1 MLLASPRSI
10 VLLIL
15 NWKLWLPLIFFTWY
29 SSMYVFLVSAVFS
42 ELHSL
47 TSNLLCS
54 TCWQCFSP
62 ILNSSVFLF
71 VCANY
76 CCCETCQGWFYSQM
90 MQFRGCIFFF
100 LQYKDKPY
108 EGFFFQHATVFSTP
122 AAELE
127 LKCSSGPQ
135 QISAGWR
142 RFMFPNS
149 LSLPPE
155 CSFAP
160 CILPVLCAGWGCA
173 FLLYL
178 VRYVI
183 QVWAIITS
191 LRCLSWV
198 WTRAIQVKLHWLC
211 CILIGHVFCYQQT
224 I

>member
-1 MLLASPRSI
+1 M
-10 VLLIL
+10 
-15 NWKLWLPLIFFTWY
+15 
-29 SSMYVFLVSAVFS
+29 
-42 ELHSL
+42 
-47 TSNLLCS
+47 
-54 TCWQCFSP
+54 
-62 ILNSSVFLF
+62 
-71 VCANY
+71 CANY

-90 MQFRGCIFFF
+90 LQFRGCIFFF
-100 LQYKDKPY
+100 SCSIRTNLMRA
-108 EGFFFQHATVFSTP
+108 FFFQHATVFSTP

-127 LKCSSGPQ
+127 LKCSSRPQ

-149 LSLPPE
+149 LSLPLE

-198 WTRAIQVKLHWLC
+198 WTWAIQVKLHWLC

>member
-1 MLLASPRSI
+1 MCFLSQLCFLSFTP
-10 VLLIL
+10 
-15 NWKLWLPLIFFTWY
+15 WLVTY
-29 SSMYVFLVSAVFS
+29 SAV
-42 ELHSL
+42 LAD
-47 TSNLLCS
+47 
-54 TCWQCFSP
+54 
-62 ILNSSVFLF
+62 SVFLLF
-71 VCANY
+71 SIPLYFCLCVLTTVVVRHVRVDFIVRWCNSEAA
-76 CCCETCQGWFYSQM
+76 
-90 MQFRGCIFFF
+90 FFF
-100 LQYKDKPY
+100 SCSIRTNLMRA
-108 EGFFFQHATVFSTP
+108 FFFQHATVFSTP

-149 LSLPPE
+149 LSLPLE

-198 WTRAIQVKLHWLC
+198 WTWAIQVKLHWLC

>member
-1 MLLASPRSI
+1 MCFLSQLCFPCFTP
-10 VLLIL
+10 
-15 NWKLWLPLIFFTWY
+15 WLVTYSAVPADIFF
-29 SSMYVFLVSAVFS
+29 VLFS
-42 ELHSL
+42 IPLYFCLCVL
-47 TSNLLCS
+47 TTVVVRHVRVDFIVRWC
-54 TCWQCFSP
+54 
-62 ILNSSVFLF
+62 NSE
-71 VCANY
+71 AA
-76 CCCETCQGWFYSQM
+76 
-90 MQFRGCIFFF
+90 FFF
-100 LQYKDKPY
+100 SCSIRTNLMRA
-108 EGFFFQHATVFSTP
+108 FFFQHATVFSTP
-122 AAELE
+122 AAELK
-127 LKCSSGPQ
+127 LKRSSGPQ

>member
-1 MLLASPRSI
+1 MCFLSQLCFPSFTP
-10 VLLIL
+10 
-15 NWKLWLPLIFFTWY
+15 WLVTY
-29 SSMYVFLVSAVFS
+29 SAV
-42 ELHSL
+42 LAD
-47 TSNLLCS
+47 
-54 TCWQCFSP
+54 
-62 ILNSSVFLF
+62 SVFLLF
-71 VCANY
+71 SIPLYFCLCVLTTAVVRHVRVDFIVRWCNSEAA
-76 CCCETCQGWFYSQM
+76 
-90 MQFRGCIFFF
+90 FFF
-100 LQYKDKPY
+100 SCSIRTNLMRA
-108 EGFFFQHATVFSTP
+108 FFFQHATVFSTP
-122 AAELE
+122 AAELK
-127 LKCSSGPQ
+127 LKRSSGPQ

-183 QVWAIITS
+183 QEWAIITS

-198 WTRAIQVKLHWLC
+198 WTWAIQVKLHWLC

>member
-1 MLLASPRSI
+1 MCFLSQLCFPSFTP
-10 VLLIL
+10 
-15 NWKLWLPLIFFTWY
+15 WLVTY
-29 SSMYVFLVSAVFS
+29 SAV
-42 ELHSL
+42 LAD
-47 TSNLLCS
+47 
-54 TCWQCFSP
+54 
-62 ILNSSVFLF
+62 SVFLLF
-71 VCANY
+71 SIPLYFCLCVLTTAVVRHVRVDFIVRWCNSEAA
-76 CCCETCQGWFYSQM
+76 
-90 MQFRGCIFFF
+90 FFF
-100 LQYKDKPY
+100 SCSIRTNLMRA
-108 EGFFFQHATVFSTP
+108 FFFQHATVFSTP

-198 WTRAIQVKLHWLC
+198 WTWAIQVKLHWLC

>member
-1 MLLASPRSI
+1 MCFLSQLCFLSFTP
-10 VLLIL
+10 
-15 NWKLWLPLIFFTWY
+15 WLVTY
-29 SSMYVFLVSAVFS
+29 SAV
-42 ELHSL
+42 LAD
-47 TSNLLCS
+47 
-54 TCWQCFSP
+54 
-62 ILNSSVFLF
+62 SVFLLF
-71 VCANY
+71 SIPLYFCLCVLTTAVVRHVRVDFIVRWCNSEAA
-76 CCCETCQGWFYSQM
+76 
-90 MQFRGCIFFF
+90 FFF
-100 LQYKDKPY
+100 SCSIRTNLMRA
-108 EGFFFQHATVFSTP
+108 FFFQHATVFSTP

-149 LSLPPE
+149 LSLPLE

-198 WTRAIQVKLHWLC
+198 WTWAIQVKLHWLC

>member
-1 MLLASPRSI
+1 MCFLSQLCFLSFTP
-10 VLLIL
+10 
-15 NWKLWLPLIFFTWY
+15 WLVTY
-29 SSMYVFLVSAVFS
+29 SAV
-42 ELHSL
+42 LAD
-47 TSNLLCS
+47 
-54 TCWQCFSP
+54 
-62 ILNSSVFLF
+62 SVFLLF
-71 VCANY
+71 SIPLYFCLCVLTTAVVRHVRVDFIVRWCNSEAA
-76 CCCETCQGWFYSQM
+76 F
-90 MQFRGCIFFF
+90 FFF

-127 LKCSSGPQ
+127 LKCSSRPQ

-149 LSLPPE
+149 LSLPLE

-160 CILPVLCAGWGCA
+160 CILPALCAGWGCA

-183 QVWAIITS
+183 QEWAIITS

-198 WTRAIQVKLHWLC
+198 WTWAIQVKLHWLC

>member
-1 MLLASPRSI
+1 MCFLSQLCFPCFTP
-10 VLLIL
+10 
-15 NWKLWLPLIFFTWY
+15 WLVTY
-29 SSMYVFLVSAVFS
+29 SAV
-42 ELHSL
+42 LAD
-47 TSNLLCS
+47 
-54 TCWQCFSP
+54 
-62 ILNSSVFLF
+62 SVFLLF
-71 VCANY
+71 SIPLYFCLCVLTTAVVRHVRVDFIVRWCNSEAA
-76 CCCETCQGWFYSQM
+76 
-90 MQFRGCIFFF
+90 FFF
-100 LQYKDKPY
+100 SCSIRTNLMRA
-108 EGFFFQHATVFSTP
+108 FFFQHATVFSTP
-122 AAELE
+122 AAELK
-127 LKCSSGPQ
+127 LKRSSGPQ

>member
-1 MLLASPRSI
+1 MCFLSQLCFPSFTP
-10 VLLIL
+10 
-15 NWKLWLPLIFFTWY
+15 WLVTY
-29 SSMYVFLVSAVFS
+29 SAV
-42 ELHSL
+42 LAD
-47 TSNLLCS
+47 
-54 TCWQCFSP
+54 
-62 ILNSSVFLF
+62 SVFLLF
-71 VCANY
+71 SIPLYFCLCVLTTAVVRHVRVDFIVRWCNSEAA
-76 CCCETCQGWFYSQM
+76 
-90 MQFRGCIFFF
+90 FFF
-100 LQYKDKPY
+100 SCSIRTNLMRA
-108 EGFFFQHATVFSTP
+108 FFFQHATVFSTP

-149 LSLPPE
+149 LSLPLE

-198 WTRAIQVKLHWLC
+198 WTWAIQVKLHWLC

>member
-1 MLLASPRSI
+1 MCFLSQLCFPSFTP
-10 VLLIL
+10 
-15 NWKLWLPLIFFTWY
+15 WLVTY
-29 SSMYVFLVSAVFS
+29 SAV
-42 ELHSL
+42 LAD
-47 TSNLLCS
+47 
-54 TCWQCFSP
+54 
-62 ILNSSVFLF
+62 SVFLLF
-71 VCANY
+71 SIPLYFCLCVLTTAVVRHVRVDFIVRWCNSEAA
-76 CCCETCQGWFYSQM
+76 
-90 MQFRGCIFFF
+90 FFF
-100 LQYKDKPY
+100 SCSIRTNLMRA
-108 EGFFFQHATVFSTP
+108 FFFQHATVFSTP

-149 LSLPPE
+149 LSLPLE

-183 QVWAIITS
+183 QEWAIITS